1 MQAFSEPRATKQR
14 QAIYAAL
21 QGDTSHPTAEEIY
34 LKVKRQLPHIS
45 LGTVYRNLKLLV
57 EQNLVKEIAVA
68 EGPARYDFRTDD
80 HQHFLCDTCGRVYD
94 LKVSLG
100 LQLRELERT
109 GFTVQRRQL
118 VLYGLCPRCRQAAS
132 VPTSTRA

>member
-1 MQAFSEPRATKQR
+1 MSTPAHNRSTKQR
-14 QAIYAAL
+14 QAIFTAL
-21 QGDTSHPTAEEIY
+21 QGDTNHPTAEEVY

-57 EQNLVKEIAVA
+57 EQDLVKEITVA

-80 HQHFLCDTCGRVYD
+80 HQHFICDGCERVYD

-100 LQLRELERT
+100 LHLRELERT
-109 GFTVQRRQL
+109 GFALRRQQL
-118 VLYGLCPRCRQAAS
+118 VLYGLCPRCRESAS
-132 VPTSTRA
+132 GIA